1 MCGQRS
7 WRRDCVV
14 LAPARR
20 VEAPHTEAASCD
32 ESQALAVVMG
42 PNVMQVGTNGNAR
55 RIEGVRIV
63 DSVGSSVLV
72 NSSKSSNHR

>member
-42 PNVMQVGTNGNAR
+42 PNVMQVGTNG
-55 RIEGVRIV
+55 G
-63 DSVGSSVLV
+63 
-72 NSSKSSNHR
+72 